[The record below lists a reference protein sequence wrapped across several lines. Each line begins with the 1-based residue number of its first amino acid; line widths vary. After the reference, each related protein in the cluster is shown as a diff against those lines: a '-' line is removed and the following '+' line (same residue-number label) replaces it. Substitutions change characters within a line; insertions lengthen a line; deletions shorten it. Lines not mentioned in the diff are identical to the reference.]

1 MKHLAPT
8 RRACLGCLAAVI
20 LSVVLSPARS
30 FSRPGSR
37 PDGQAGQQVES
48 ADLRPALSAHGLT
61 PRVQGR
67 RGTCPVFAM
76 TQAIEFALARQGG
89 PVQRLS
95 PEFLN
100 WASNQAA
107 GDKDDGSFFSDLWK
121 GFVAYGIC
129 LESAMPYA
137 EAFDPA
143 AAPSRDALQDAAA
156 RRNAG
161 LRFHWIKEWDP
172 KRGLNEAELRA
183 VTAALAKGW
192 PVSGGFLWPKKAV
205 WTEGV
210 LGMCPRD
217 QVFDGHSLLLVGFR
231 SDPKMPGGGV
241 FLIRNSGGPSRD
253 GFVTYEFALAYM
265 NDAAWIDVE

>member
-1 MKHLAPT
+1 MKHAAPI
-8 RRACLGCLAAVI
+8 RRSVLGCLAALI
-20 LSVVLSPARS
+20 LVLGLPPASPA
-30 FSRPGSR
+30 GR
-37 PDGQAGQQVES
+37 PDGQAEAV
-48 ADLRPALSAHGLT
+48 DLRPTLEGYGLT

-67 RGTCPVFAM
+67 RGNCSVFAM
-76 TQAIEFALARQGG
+76 TQAIEFALARKGD

-121 GFVAYGIC
+121 GFAGHGIC
-129 LESAMPYA
+129 GEGDMPYA
-137 EAFDPA
+137 ETFDPA
-143 AAPSRDALQDAAA
+143 AAPSRAALEDAAT
-156 RRNAG
+156 RRESG

-172 KRGLNEAELRA
+172 KRGLNEAELA
-183 VTAALAKGW
+183 VVTATLAKGW

-231 SDPKMPGGGV
+231 NDPKMPGGGV
-241 FLIRNSGGPSRD
+241 LLIRNSGGPSRD
-253 GFVTYEFALAYM
+253 GFVTYEYALAYM